1 MPTYSFP
8 LDVIEFNIEGP
19 DGKTK
24 LAPQRGID
32 VAISEYA
39 PGRTI
44 VVDKKTYKS
53 AGIYSPIRHKDQE
66 SFYKPAEPYFKEE
79 SGFVKYIYSCSNPI
93 CGWFGKEMPIDGMC
107 PFCGQP
113 LSEEEKKEMVIPW
126 GFAPLNARDI
136 PESEADSEMTYADDP
151 CYSATPS
158 NDLTTTKYKNLKI
171 SNRKN
176 EEILILNKG
185 NNSEGFDICRY
196 CGAAQPHSDKS
207 LKENGINAPFTNV
220 GNRISCN
227 HKYVDEGV
235 YLGTGFRTDM
245 FFMQVEID
253 MSRVTDNQVVLK
265 SAAITLCEAMKLVT
279 SRILDISYNDLTIG
293 TRTRSNGNQK
303 FIDIY
308 FYDSL
313 SSGAGYSTQI
323 EAFLDEIFK
332 DTLEILSNGDDSDI
346 CNFWNQRIQGLFNK
360 KLARDFLIYITANQ
374 LPEDFSEEETQNITL
389 PLVNILTNENNNSC
403 SISGNSLIIQGTPY
417 LIFPAFKKS
426 NLKTITDFEI
436 LEGLPSLVERIINA

>member
-1 MPTYSFP
+1 MCLLSFFK
-8 LDVIEFNIEGP
+8 LIEISA
-19 DGKTK
+19 
-24 LAPQRGID
+24 LGIIG
-32 VAISEYA
+32 ISQF
-39 PGRTI
+39 PFVDDLSI
-44 VVDKKTYKS
+44 LQICVV
-53 AGIYSPIRHKDQE
+53 
-66 SFYKPAEPYFKEE
+66 
-79 SGFVKYIYSCSNPI
+79 
-93 CGWFGKEMPIDGMC
+93 
-107 PFCGQP
+107 
-113 LSEEEKKEMVIPW
+113 PW
-126 GFAPLNARDI
+126 LLV
-136 PESEADSEMTYADDP
+136 M
-151 CYSATPS
+151 
-158 NDLTTTKYKNLKI
+158 
-171 SNRKN
+171 
-176 EEILILNKG
+176 
-185 NNSEGFDICRY
+185 
-196 CGAAQPHSDKS
+196 
-207 LKENGINAPFTNV
+207 
-220 GNRISCN
+220 

-253 MSRVTDNQVVLK
+253 MRRVTDNQVVLK

-323 EAFLDEIFK
+323 ETFLDEIFK

-360 KLARDFLIYITANQ
+360 KLARDFLIYITTNQ
-374 LPEDFSEEETQNITL
+374 LPEDFSEEETKNITL
-389 PLVNILTNENNNSC
+389 PLVNILINENNNSC